1 MRFLIK
7 IKSIFVFFW
16 STSVSKS
23 KENIYKY
30 KRLFTKYS
38 DIGFKN
44 CDGFDVLSVAL
55 QSDKI
60 AWENAL
66 KEYDLS
72 KINNCIAQKGYD
84 VFLQKYYKVNLRRLV
99 AF

>member
-1 MRFLIK
+1 MSSNISFAQLAIGDQAPNLVLSSNNNSIQSFAFPNQNK
-7 IKSIFVFFW
+7 IYLLFFW

-55 QSDKI
+55 QSDKV
-60 AWENAL
+60 AW
-66 KEYDLS
+66 KMH
-72 KINNCIAQKGYD
+72 
-84 VFLQKYYKVNLRRLV
+84 
-99 AF
+99 